1 MPDLSRMVR
10 DSVYLRF
17 TGWRD
22 FPPKTLKKRL
32 YLGASALTPVG
43 ILAASSSAAFAQA
56 LGDAGATGWFGGG
69 TQAIAGLTV
78 IAGLTLVTC
87 GLGVFFVRNRRRTR
101 QLAQSGSTELSRLR
115 ATLDRAE
122 SMIAAQRA
130 IVIVWDGDDA
140 EVFGNPALTQG
151 LPKTESAIVAYHD
164 WLDPPSA
171 ETLAGLLDTLKS
183 NGEAFVANLATRDGM
198 TFIAEGAV
206 AGSRALLSLRGAF
219 EAEQKNAAL
228 RQRCEMLEREVE
240 ASRALFEKLP
250 APVWISNPEND
261 LDWVNPAYAA
271 TVGAD
276 DQSDAVMAGRSLF
289 ADDVQ
294 SQISQMS
301 ATDEAFSQTVP
312 VEVSGHA
319 LAYDVLAVPFSR
331 GVIGLARDTHE
342 HDALRGNLSRLVE
355 TYARTMDQV
364 ETAVASYDSG
374 GFLEFFNSSFV
385 RLWNLDEVWLK
396 TRPHL
401 GNILDRLRDDGRIPE
416 HINYRKWKKDQLEPD
431 SEFANQEQDWNLR
444 GGQLIRIFAGR
455 HPYGTIYLYDDVT
468 ARLQLETQHKTLV
481 KIQRQLLDN
490 LQEGAALFS
499 SAGKLQ
505 LHNPAFARMWGL
517 KNEQLANR
525 PHIEKVIGLAAKRHD
540 DEAFWKALR
549 ASITGLGE
557 IRQTHEVR
565 IERADGTVLDC
576 SAVPL
581 PGGSTLITFAD
592 VSDSFRAEQAL
603 LDRNRA
609 LEETDEIK
617 GRFVQHVNY
626 VLRAPLNT
634 IIGYAELLA
643 MPVSGKLNK
652 TQSEITDHI
661 LTATRALL
669 VIVDDILDLATI
681 DVGAME
687 LDLSPVD
694 PAKVMAAAAAGV
706 QDRLQQ
712 AEVRLTIA
720 EPDGGHSLIADR
732 KRVQQVLFNLLAN
745 AVEHSPEGGEVKLSC
760 APEDGFMCFTVA
772 DQGPGIAPRAMS
784 MIFKKFE
791 TYQSGKGHRGPGL
804 GLALVKNLVELHH
817 GEVVVEST
825 PGKGARF
832 TCKFPL
838 EQEAAGEA
846 G

>member
-1 MPDLSRMVR
+1 MPDFDRTIR

-17 TGWRD
+17 AGWHPK
-22 FPPKTLKKRL
+22 FPKIQIKRFCL
-32 YLGASALTPVG
+32 DIHALAPVCA
-43 ILAASSSAAFAQA
+43 LVVSSSTAFAQSVEETA
-56 LGDAGATGWFGGG
+56 ATSWFGGG
-69 TQAIAGLTV
+69 TQAIGGLTV

-87 GLGVFFVRNRRRTR
+87 GLGVLFVRNRRRTR
-101 QLAQSGSTELSRLR
+101 QLTQSGSAELSRLR
-115 ATLDRAE
+115 ATLDSAE

-130 IVIVWDGDDA
+130 IVIVWDGDGA
-140 EVFGNPALTQG
+140 EVFGNPALTPG
-151 LPKTESAIVAYHD
+151 FPKTESGIVAYHD
-164 WLDPPSA
+164 WLDPTSA
-171 ETLAGLLDTLKS
+171 ETLAGLLETLKS
-183 NGEAFVANLATRDGM
+183 NGEVFVANLVTRDGI

-206 AGSRALLSLRGAF
+206 AGSRALLSLRGAA
-219 EAEQKNAAL
+219 EMEQKNAAL
-228 RQRCEMLEREVE
+228 RQRCDMLEREVE

-250 APVWISNPEND
+250 APVWISNPENN
-261 LDWVNPAYAA
+261 LDWVNPAYAE

-276 DQSDAVMAGRSLF
+276 DQSDAILAGRSLF
-289 ADDVQ
+289 AEDVQ
-294 SQISQMS
+294 SQISHLA

-312 VEVSGHA
+312 VEISGNA

-364 ETAVASYDSG
+364 ETAVASYDSD

-385 RLWNLDEVWLK
+385 RLWNLDEAWLK

-416 HINYRKWKKDQLEPD
+416 HINYRKWKKDQLELD
-431 SEFANQEQDWNLR
+431 GEFANQEQDWNLR
-444 GGQLIRIFAGR
+444 NGQLIRILVGR

-468 ARLQLETQHKTLV
+468 ARLQLETQHKTMV

-505 LHNPAFARMWGL
+505 LHNPAFARMWGFE
-517 KNEQLANR
+517 NEQLKDQ
-525 PHIEKVIGLAAKRHD
+525 PHIEKVIGLAARLHD

-557 IRQTHEVR
+557 IRKTHEVR
-565 IERADGTVLDC
+565 IERADGIVLDC
-576 SAVPL
+576 CAVPL

-592 VSDSFRAEQAL
+592 VTDSFRAEQAL
-603 LDRNRA
+603 IDRNRA
-609 LEETDEIK
+609 LEESDEIK
-617 GRFVQHVNY
+617 SRFVQHVNY

-634 IIGYAELLA
+634 IIGYADLLA
-643 MPVSGKLNK
+643 LPVSGKLNK
-652 TQSEITDHI
+652 NQAEFTNHI
-661 LTATRALL
+661 QTATKALL

-681 DVGAME
+681 DAGAME
-687 LDLSPVD
+687 LDLSPID
-694 PAKVMAAAAAGV
+694 PAKAMAAAAAGV

-712 AEVRLTIA
+712 AEVKLTIA
-720 EPDGGHSLIADR
+720 KPKGKHPLMADQ

-760 APEDGFMCFTVA
+760 KSEEGFMCFTVA
-772 DQGPGIAPRAMS
+772 DQGPGIAPRALS
-784 MIFKKFE
+784 MIFEKFE

-804 GLALVKNLVELHH
+804 GLALVKNLIELHH

-838 EQEAAGEA
+838 KQDGAGKA